1 MILWESEQ
9 EAETFF
15 SWTGYIFDDP
25 SVAGD
30 VDKIKFDEAVEYVVN
45 DAESLDLTV
54 NMSVF
59 ESGKLIISLHRTDY
73 APFINAGNSDRD
85 KLYRPL
91 VVSLL
96 DKLGNIHR
104 RRISFLSEGTI
115 GRRNRLVHTLYTP
128 T

>member
-1 MILWESEQ
+1 M
-9 EAETFF
+9 
-15 SWTGYIFDDP
+15 
-25 SVAGD
+25 
-30 VDKIKFDEAVEYVVN
+30 DKIKFDEAVEYVVK
-45 DAESLDLTV
+45 AEPLDLPV

-59 ESGKLIISLHRTDY
+59 ESGKFIISLHRSDRV
-73 APFINAGNSDRD
+73 PFVNAGNPDRD
-85 KLYRPL
+85 KLYRSL